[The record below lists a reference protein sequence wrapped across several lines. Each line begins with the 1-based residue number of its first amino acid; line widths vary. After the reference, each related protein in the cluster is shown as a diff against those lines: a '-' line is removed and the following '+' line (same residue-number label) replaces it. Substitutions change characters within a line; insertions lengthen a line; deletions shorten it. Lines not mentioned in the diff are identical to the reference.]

1 MHDVDREPLLALL
14 KESPEAFNKWRVDHP
29 DVAIDLSGAAL
40 AGMVLDRAFFMGATL
55 DRADLSR
62 ASLRGAIFSG
72 ASLVDAS
79 LKEADLSGA
88 VFGPPTLIDSRISF
102 SALGKRLMYG
112 ADLTRANLSR
122 AWLARASF
130 MECTLPGTNLRG
142 CDLSETDLRR
152 ADLSTAERGD
162 ESDALS
168 SIEVILQILGR
179 EPIEVRQSIMY
190 TLFLFGITNGWTGE
204 INTLLGH
211 AGTGLGF
218 QPREI
223 QALGPKGQ
231 IKVQTISVVPPQGA
245 DAREAWLRLAFVFVI
260 ETPSHVMLDLALRLG
275 ELLGYSDPQTAAA
288 LRRSTG
294 LYVAP
299 KLIAPPPDAAP
310 SVLGPLSS

>member
-1 MHDVDREPLLALL
+1 MHDVDREQLLALL
-14 KESPEAFNKWRVDHP
+14 KESPETFNTWRFAHP
-29 DVAIDLSGAAL
+29 DAPIDLSDATL

-72 ASLVDAS
+72 GSLVAAN
-79 LKEADLSGA
+79 LKESDLTGA
-88 VFGPPTLIDSRISF
+88 VFGPPTLVDAQISL
-102 SALGKRLMYG
+102 SALGKRIMYG
-112 ADLTRANLSR
+112 ADLTGANLSR

-130 MECTLPGTNLRG
+130 LECALPETDLRG
-142 CDLSETDLRR
+142 CDLSQADLRR
-152 ADLSTAERGD
+152 ADLSTAQRGD

-168 SIEVILQILGR
+168 SIEVILQRLR
-179 EPIEVRQSIMY
+179 QEPIEVRQSIMY
-190 TLFLFGITNGWTGE
+190 TLFLVGVTNGWTGE

-231 IKVQTISVVPPQGA
+231 INVRTISVVPPQGA
-245 DAREAWLRLAFVFVI
+245 DAREGWLRLAFLFII

-275 ELLGYSDPQTAAA
+275 ELLGYSDPQTAAV

-294 LYVAP
+294 LYIAP

-310 SVLGPLSS
+310 TVLGPLAS